1 MSKETY
7 RPDIDGLRAVA
18 VLAVVIYHAF
28 PKALPGGFVGVDIFF
43 VISGYLISGILFKS
57 LSNGTFSFAEFYSRR
72 IRRLFPALVTMFFLT
87 LFAGYYYLLSDEF
100 EQFGKHVAASCVFIQ
115 NNTLLKESGYFDSAA
130 ELKPLLHL
138 WSLAVEEQFYIF
150 FPPLLILLWRKKWP
164 ITSILAAFLLIS
176 FFANLVMSA
185 KDSASDFFLT
195 PYRCWELM
203 AGAMLAW
210 RHFSKGQDTRFGN
223 FYSIFGLL
231 LITFSLIWL
240 DKSNLYPGWRAIFP
254 VTGTVLLIAAGP
266 GPTINRWLLSNPIS
280 IWVGLISYP
289 LYLFHWPALSFL
301 RILKGEHPSSVS
313 ILLAVGL
320 SFALAALTY
329 YFVEKK
335 IRYSKLLWTIP
346 LLLTAFIV
354 SGILGLL
361 IWQKNINPRS
371 SGLGFD
377 EHIQAALDVKYFKGV
392 DASLFYPGIWIQEGK
407 NKGFKTLYIGDS
419 HMQQCAPRIFYL
431 FKNEKTGDR
440 GFMFFTLGGL
450 LPVPGV
456 SVSFGAQPQP
466 YDVFIPK
473 MLELANRKDVD
484 RIVIAA
490 RWILY
495 FSWKS
500 KELEIN
506 SLRLDTNEG
515 FKLVMESFQNMIQ
528 TFVANGKQVFV
539 ILSMATDSSFDPK
552 LMIDRKLNGHIAIN
566 PRVYTVKEFR
576 EWKKAKEMKMTQ
588 GELMD
593 NITYIAEQ
601 AGAKVIDPLPYFS
614 KDGVC
619 FRFINGKPIYRDASH
634 LRASFVRDHA
644 TYLDD
649 TILP

>member
-1 MSKETY
+1 
-7 RPDIDGLRAVA
+7 
-18 VLAVVIYHAF
+18 
-28 PKALPGGFVGVDIFF
+28 
-43 VISGYLISGILFKS
+43 
-57 LSNGTFSFAEFYSRR
+57 
-72 IRRLFPALVTMFFLT
+72 
-87 LFAGYYYLLSDEF
+87 
-100 EQFGKHVAASCVFIQ
+100 
-115 NNTLLKESGYFDSAA
+115 
-130 ELKPLLHL
+130 
-138 WSLAVEEQFYIF
+138 
-150 FPPLLILLWRKKWP
+150 
-164 ITSILAAFLLIS
+164 
-176 FFANLVMSA
+176 
-185 KDSASDFFLT
+185 
-195 PYRCWELM
+195 
-203 AGAMLAW
+203 MLAW
-210 RHFSKGQDTRFGN
+210 RHYSKGQDTRFGN

-240 DKSNLYPGWRAIFP
+240 DKSNPYPGWRAIFP

-320 SFALAALTY
+320 SFVLAALTY

-335 IRYSKLLWTIP
+335 IRYAKSRWTIF

-361 IWQKNINPRS
+361 IWQKKIKARS
-371 SGLGFD
+371 SVLGFD

-419 HMQQCAPRIFYL
+419 HMQQCAPRIFHL

-484 RIVIAA
+484 RVVITA

-506 SLRLDTNEG
+506 SFRLDTNEG
-515 FKLVMESFQNMIQ
+515 LKLFMESFQNMIQ

-552 LMIDRKLNGHIAIN
+552 LMIDRKLNGDIAIN
-566 PRVYTVKEFR
+566 SRVYTVEEFR

-593 NITYIAEQ
+593 KITFIAEH
-601 AGAKVIDPLPYFS
+601 AGAKVIDPMPYLS

-619 FRFINGKPIYRDASH
+619 FRFINGKPIYRDGSH
-634 LRASFVRDHA
+634 LRASFVRDNA
-644 TYLDD
+644 NYLDE